1 MEGEAEALTRDEV
14 REVDR
19 IAIEE
24 LGIPGAVLMENAAAG
39 AARLI
44 LAELGPER
52 AGSRAAILCGGGNN
66 GGDGYAIA
74 RHLHNAGVEVE
85 VFAIV
90 EPGALKGDARIN
102 ADVALR
108 MGIPVRALEEQ
119 GDIVEAMGAAAAAA
133 VRVDALLGTG
143 FRGELRGK
151 ALSLLALLDPIR
163 RGLAVAVDLPSG
175 LDCDSGRACEHTFR
189 ADLTATFVAPKVGF
203 ASPGAGPYLG
213 RVETVSIGTPPELVR
228 RVRSARGG
236 GSGNTSVRLL

>member
-24 LGIPGAVLMENAAAG
+24 LGIPGVVLMENAAAG

-44 LAELGPER
+44 LAELGSGR

-74 RHLHNAGVEVE
+74 RHLANAGVVAE
-85 VFAIV
+85 VFAVV
-90 EPGALKGDARIN
+90 EPASLRGDARIN

-108 MGIPVRALEEQ
+108 MGIRVLALEEE
-119 GDIVEAMGAAAAAA
+119 GDFELAARAAAEAE

-143 FRGELRGK
+143 FRGELRGGVRR
-151 ALSLLALLDPIR
+151 LLELCEAIR
-163 RGLAVAVDLPSG
+163 GPLAVAVDLPSG

-213 RVETVSIGTPPELVR
+213 RVETVSIGTPPELAR

-236 GSGNTSVRLL
+236 GSGNTDVRLL